1 MVPVLTGP
9 GLFVINNMSGLSATC
24 FTEQGFALYQDSVKS
39 SSLTM
44 GLLSIQDGNPDIFLI
59 PTTLHIL

>member
-1 MVPVLTGP
+1 MPVLTGP

-24 FTEQGFALYQDSVKS
+24 FTEQGFALYQDSIK

-59 PTTLHIL
+59 PTILHIL